1 MLGGAEGQGV
11 HVEQTTLKYLW
22 SAPTYLVDQAH
33 QHLLATAVPRQWDTS
48 CMSVCDMISQSTYSL
63 HLYPV
68 LMALVEMK
76 EKVGV
81 GLGEFN
87 LYTMAQQ
94 KKRSWQCQA
103 VCWHHSNVYQYQT
116 AMTSTMEAVTKASIV
131 KGLSFER

>member
-76 EKVGV
+76 EKVGSGWENLISTPWLNRRKEAGSARQCV
-81 GLGEFN
+81 G
-87 LYTMAQQ
+87 TT
-94 KKRSWQCQA
+94 
-103 VCWHHSNVYQYQT
+103 QT
-116 AMTSTMEAVTKASIV
+116 YTST
-131 KGLSFER
+131 RQR